1 MDWFSDLLEVTKSPE
16 TLLLVAA
23 TSANLTSLPLSP
35 AHPEAS
41 LTLVSALVSH
51 PASGSSVHIQEQV
64 VTVINNITRNIR

>member
-1 MDWFSDLLEVTKSPE
+1 MTKSPE

-23 TSANLTSLPLSP
+23 TSANLTSLP

-41 LTLVSALVSH
+41 LALVSALVSH

-64 VTVINNITRNIR
+64 VTVINNVTRNIR